1 MPRNSKA
8 LGKENNMKYSEA
20 AEVLQDIRTM
30 GVEAVEE
37 KKAETALDKAIR
49 ALELLSV
56 LDN

>member
-1 MPRNSKA
+1 
-8 LGKENNMKYSEA
+8 MKYSEA